1 MLLLCISGVL
11 ALQQVLQVR
20 GRLQEFLPAC

>member
-11 ALQQVLQVR
+11 ALQHVLQVR